1 MFLFIYYIYFLV
13 VDQLVGS
20 IAWSNDLLTWSIL
33 IGQSLPFMEG
43 VGVVLLRG
51 EDDVSN
57 KSIDNHIFASNL
69 YNTKTSLS
77 MDSILTMVTFVICI
91 VDMLDSFV
99 KAMVEACLYKLE
111 RLITLNKQGPNIQI

>member
-1 MFLFIYYIYFLV
+1 MV
-13 VDQLVGS
+13 GDQLVGS
-20 IAWSNDLLTWSIL
+20 IAWSNDLLTWSVL